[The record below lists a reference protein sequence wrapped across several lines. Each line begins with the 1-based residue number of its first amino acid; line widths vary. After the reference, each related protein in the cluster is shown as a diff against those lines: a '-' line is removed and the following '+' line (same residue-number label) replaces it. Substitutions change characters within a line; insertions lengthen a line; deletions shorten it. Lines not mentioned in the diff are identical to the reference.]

1 MLGWFKR
8 RADDS
13 SSADEDASAPR
24 VNLTPAARE
33 QLAQVLAAQSAE
45 TALRLMVKNPG
56 GAVPEYDMAL
66 DTPAPADVLLQADG
80 LRVISARETL
90 GAVDGATI
98 DFVADPLRPGFRV
111 EPPLADG
118 DSPLTTEVRTLLES
132 HVNPSI
138 ASHGGRADLVAVRD
152 DVVYLALGGGCQG
165 CSMASV
171 TLKQGIEQIIKQ
183 MIPRVREVV
192 DVTDHAQGSNPFY
205 TADKAGE
212 SPFHQHAKA

>member
-1 MLGWFKR
+1 MLSWFKR
-8 RADDS
+8 HTDDAS
-13 SSADEDASAPR
+13 NADENAALPR
-24 VNLTPAARE
+24 VNLTPTARE
-33 QLAQVLAAQSAE
+33 QLAKVLAAQSPD
-45 TALRLMVKNPG
+45 TALRVMVKNPG
-56 GAVPEYDMAL
+56 DAVPEYDMAL
-66 DTPAPADVLLQADG
+66 DTPAAADVLLDAEG
-80 LRVISARETL
+80 LRVISSPEAL

-98 DFVADPLRPGFRV
+98 DF
-111 EPPLADG
+111 
-118 DSPLTTEVRTLLES
+118 
-132 HVNPSI
+132 
-138 ASHGGRADLVAVRD
+138 VAVRD

-205 TADKAGE
+205 TAEKGGE